1 MPATAGR
8 VRMPAGNRIHSS
20 AALATHGIW
29 ANTIGQDKYAPSAA
43 GGGVEENTANNVF
56 EINQGLLKLAQS
68 ASTSQASERGSCR
81 KCNGVGHFTHQ
92 CRNFLS
98 ANSELDEILESTS
111 SDSSDD
117 DDGGSDDSAGGGV
130 PPAPPATAGGKR
142 RYSSDDDD
150 DDEGG
155 RSHGRSPPKKRKKEK
170 SSKKSSKSSKSS
182 KKHKKEKKRKSKHKK
197 HKSKKDR

>member
-29 ANTIGQDKYAPSAA
+29 ANTIGEDKYAPSQA
-43 GGGVEENTANNVF
+43 GGGPDADTANNVF
-56 EINQGLLKLAQS
+56 ELNQGLLKLAQS

-81 KCNGVGHFTHQ
+81 KCGGVGHFTHQ

-111 SDSSDD
+111 SDSSDED
-117 DDGGSDDSAGGGV
+117 EGSDDSVGAA
-130 PPAPPATAGGKR
+130 PPAPAPPAGEKR
-142 RYSSDDDD
+142 RY
-150 DDEGG
+150 DDEDGG
-155 RSHGRSPPKKRKKEK
+155 HNRSPPKKRKKEK
-170 SSKKSSKSSKSS
+170 SSSKKSSKSKS
-182 KKHKKEKKRKSKHKK
+182 KKHKKEKKHKSKHKK
-197 HKSKKDR
+197 HKSKRDR